1 MLLFCALLFEAAAA
15 EAEVA
20 AYLATMLFLLI
31 FCCFSSSEAD
41 TVEAIAGGL
50 LGFFEVVVVMANDSR
65 DECLL
70 LGVAFKVIVSF
81 AKVCGKREKIIYQ
94 STYLLIFNVY
104 IVSNKY

>member
-81 AKVCGKREKIIYQ
+81 AVVCGKREIIINHS
-94 STYLLIFNVY
+94 STNIQCVL
-104 IVSNKY
+104 